1 VFYQLAVR
9 EEIPRLF
16 RNMVIAGI
24 REGVAENKRG
34 HFVPILQGEAELKKF
49 VHSHE
54 PEDAYLIICGRTGN
68 ITQ

>member
-1 VFYQLAVR
+1 
-9 EEIPRLF
+9 
-16 RNMVIAGI
+16 MVIAGI